1 MSLDDCNK
9 LGASTTIS
17 NFYWKIYNNWLS
29 ILTHVAP
36 TNSQNH
42 GFCYT
47 LPPTQHHSIFR
58 NQPPFITWKVIAQ
71 MECIF
76 FFARNTFLFLSFHVE
91 NLGWFLLFHTILY
104 FQAFPTKQS
113 NHQVDCVAV
122 LLSRNRSQM
131 TSKCGKRK
139 KVAHE
144 ALPSA
149 SLIFFP
155 HFAFLCDL
163 LLDRRTATWNIFVL
177 YDKED
182 KC

>member
-1 MSLDDCNK
+1 MFLDDCNK

>member
-29 ILTHVAP
+29 VLTHVAP
-36 TNSQNH
+36 TNTQNH

-47 LPPTQHHSIFR
+47 LPPTQHHSFFR
-58 NQPPFITWKVIAQ
+58 NLPPFITRSHRTDR
-71 MECIF
+71 MYF

-91 NLGWFLLFHTILY
+91 NLSWFLLFHTILY

-182 KC
+182 KCC